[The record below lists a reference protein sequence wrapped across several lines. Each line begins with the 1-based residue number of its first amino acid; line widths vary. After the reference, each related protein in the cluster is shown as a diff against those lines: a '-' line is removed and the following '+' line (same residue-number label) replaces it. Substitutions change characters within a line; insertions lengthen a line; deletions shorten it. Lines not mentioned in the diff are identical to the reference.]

1 MKLRIHG
8 DSIRFRL
15 RKPDV
20 RQLLD
25 TGAVVETTA
34 FSPESSLVCRL
45 EIGGEMVRASFESG
59 ELKVRVPRAMVKT
72 WADTDQIG
80 ISADQPNGN
89 GGVLKILIEKDFAC
103 RDGENAESQE
113 GAYENPL
120 GTVC

>member
-1 MKLRIHG
+1 MKLRLHG

-20 RQLLD
+20 RQLLE
-25 TGAVVETTA
+25 TGSVFEATC
-34 FSPESSLVCRL
+34 FGPESNLVCRL
-45 EIGGEMVRASFESG
+45 EIGGETVRASFESA
-59 ELKVRVPRAMVKT
+59 ELKVRVPRALVKT

-103 RDGENAESQE
+103 RDGENEESQE